1 MKKYYL
7 YFLISLLLLSMTAC
21 SYHPPEGWTK
31 KHHTYEEVLAFA
43 KSIDPNATV
52 TEEYT
57 DTLDEYEWEYREWD
71 AIINGVEC
79 HVSSVSD
86 WVWNDGVAAGE
97 FIKVYYRIDTDYDYT
112 VMKNI
117 VSEKYPEWKC
127 GDTMRS
133 KYHQN
138 TNTIS
143 VDLTMPEIRML
154 NDDELERVWQI
165 AWEINE
171 EYEKIAIER
180 KARFCIPSPGEYW
193 NQYEEKYIVKKDSFA
208 RITDFSE
215 DGKEAFLKEYM
226 KDWAL
231 LESDSPVN

>member
-1 MKKYYL
+1 MKKIL
-7 YFLISLLLLSMTAC
+7 SVLLSLILLLSITSC

-52 TEEYT
+52 AEEYT

-79 HVSSVSD
+79 HVSSISD

-97 FIKVYYRIDTDYDYT
+97 FIRVYYRIDTDYDYT

-127 GDTMRS
+127 GVTMSS
-133 KYHQN
+133 KYHHN
-138 TNTIS
+138 TNTIQ
-143 VDLTMPEIRML
+143 VDMTMPENRML
-154 NDDELERVWQI
+154 NDDELEQVWQK
-165 AWEINE
+165 ASEINE
-171 EYEKIAIER
+171 EYKKLAIER
-180 KARFCIPSPGEYW
+180 KASFGILSPGKYW
-193 NQYEEKYIVKKDSFA
+193 NQADETYIVKLDSFT
-208 RITDFSE
+208 RIIDFSE
-215 DGKEAFLKEYM
+215 DGKKAFLKEY
-226 KDWAL
+226 KVDWAL
-231 LESDSPVN
+231 LKAYSPVR

>member
-1 MKKYYL
+1 
-7 YFLISLLLLSMTAC
+7 
-21 SYHPPEGWTK
+21 
-31 KHHTYEEVLAFA
+31 
-43 KSIDPNATV
+43 
-52 TEEYT
+52 
-57 DTLDEYEWEYREWD
+57 
-71 AIINGVEC
+71 
-79 HVSSVSD
+79 
-86 WVWNDGVAAGE
+86 VAAGE
-97 FIKVYYRIDTDYDYT
+97 FIRVYYRIDTDYDYT

-193 NQYEEKYIVKKDSFA
+193 NQYENKYIVKKDSFA

-215 DGKEAFLKEYM
+215 EGKEAFLKEYM